1 MKFQWNDLK
10 KIKLQTRNFWY
21 VNCYDNKTA
30 MMFDVVDFT
39 KRWWGK
45 LWEWEIEDEE
55 YYKNERNKNKK
66 VYFSNEIKQ

>member
-1 MKFQWNDLK
+1 
-10 KIKLQTRNFWY
+10 
-21 VNCYDNKTA
+21 

-55 YYKNERNKNKK
+55 YYKNERNKYYDKHNKL
-66 VYFSNEIKQ
+66 IKQ